1 MSLPYPITS
10 YGSRHVELT
19 GGLLTR
25 FEDFV
30 IAQFAKL
37 KERHRIR
44 YEMSIMS
51 DRELNDLGMTRS
63 DIALLADGKFNAIQ
77 DQRR

>member
-30 IAQFAKL
+30 IAQFTKL
-37 KERHRIR
+37 KERQRIR

-51 DRELNDLGMTRS
+51 DRELKDLGMTRH